1 MRGRTCALSL
11 LGFERSFY
19 AGIGAERA
27 LDAMIDRAIKRLI
40 QIKAMKQMLRQASPE
55 RVDDQPRKFAT
66 VTNGPGKIVPAHD
79 DKKAEFIRRV

>member
-1 MRGRTCALSL
+1 MV
-11 LGFERSFY
+11 
-19 AGIGAERA
+19 
-27 LDAMIDRAIKRLI
+27 DRAIKRLI

-66 VTNGPGKIVPAHD
+66 VTNGPGKIVPTD

>member
-11 LGFERSFY
+11 LGFDRSFY

-40 QIKAMKQMLRQASPE
+40 QIKAMKHMLRQASPE

-66 VTNGPGKIVPAHD
+66 VTNGPGNIVPAHD